1 MTAMLTAANTA
12 VSDQDK
18 LRHGALA
25 QSFEQY
31 CLMRAL
37 ESELRTEE
45 SYEFV
50 KFMLALQGLKDR
62 LNEIGIINLIPVGS
76 AVTKSIRRDCF
87 MVDVILNFNQASL
100 FPHLNEHT
108 ENISDEQLAVR
119 FHEMVSQIEHL
130 FRTALAPQISPHSL
144 VGAGS
149 QNYRQHHLEQ

>member
-1 MTAMLTAANTA
+1 
-12 VSDQDK
+12 
-18 LRHGALA
+18 
-25 QSFEQY
+25 
-31 CLMRAL
+31 MRAL

-50 KFMLALQGLKDR
+50 KFMLCLQGLKDK

-100 FPHLNEHT
+100 FPHLTEHND
-108 ENISDEQLAVR
+108 EYISEEQLAVR

-130 FRTALAPQISPHSL
+130 FRTILAPQIAPNN
-144 VGAGS
+144 A
-149 QNYRQHHLEQ
+149 